1 MILVAIDKVI
11 HYVNSNSVFFKT
23 VLRMGLTEVSSFHWL
38 VVFLSIPYFWQAKY
52 VYFDCWLTSRTRYIV
67 DRTQRRTQREIS
79 GSITQTNSISLER
92 FVPSRGSNWLFHRA
106 APLVV
111 LAYHRSRKSIKR
123 IPGTG
128 NLFRSSRAFPASI
141 LTRSITALP
150 FTIRTPIDRIQRVIT
165 DYETI
170 DRSIRMLYL
179 LYQNCHLV
187 RTSE

>member
-1 MILVAIDKVI
+1 MD
-11 HYVNSNSVFFKT
+11 
-23 VLRMGLTEVSSFHWL
+23 LTWVSSFHWL

-67 DRTQRRTQREIS
+67 DRTQRTQREIS
-79 GSITQTNSISLER
+79 GSITRTNSISLER
-92 FVPSRGSNWLFHRA
+92 FVPSRGSNWLSHRA

-141 LTRSITALP
+141 LTRPITALS
-150 FTIRTPIDRIQRVIT
+150 FTITTPIDRMQHVIT

-170 DRSIRMLYL
+170 DRSIKMLYL
-179 LYQNCHLV
+179 LY
-187 RTSE
+187 

>member
-1 MILVAIDKVI
+1 MILVTIDKVI
-11 HYVNSNSVFFKT
+11 HYINSNSVFFKI
-23 VLRMGLTEVSSFHWL
+23 VLRTDLTEVSSFHWL
-38 VVFLSIPYFWQAKY
+38 VAFLSIPYFWQAKY

-106 APLVV
+106 APPVV

-128 NLFRSSRAFPASI
+128 NLFRSSRASI
-141 LTRSITALP
+141 LTRPITALP
-150 FTIRTPIDRIQRVIT
+150 FTIRTPIDRIRRVIT

-170 DRSIRMLYL
+170 DRSIRTLYL
-179 LYQNCHLV
+179 LYRNCHLV